1 MPNDLLIGYS
11 RKIDDPAF
19 KKYLKREGQ
28 WAIGF
33 SLVIAVIAIVGFTVA
48 GEMGIE
54 DMENPESM
62 MIGFG
67 IGSMFLLIAL
77 IQVFTKKGTKT
88 WDGVVVEKKAVK
100 KRKKRTSG
108 EDTYYEDV
116 IMYSI
121 IINKD
126 SGGSHE
132 ISVEND
138 DTLFR
143 YYKEGDR
150 VRRHGGLKTFEKYD
164 KSNDDIIFCAACAT
178 LCEISEEKCPRC
190 HCPILK

>member
-88 WDGVVVEKKAVK
+88 WDGVVIEKKAVK

>member
-19 KKYLKREGQ
+19 KKYLKHEGQ

-33 SLVIAVIAIVGFTVA
+33 SVVIAIIAIVGFTVA

-67 IGSMFLLIAL
+67 IGSMFLIIAL
-77 IQVFTKKGTKT
+77 IQVFSKKGTKT
-88 WDGVVVEKKAVK
+88 WDGVVFEKKAIK

-108 EDTYYEDV
+108 DDTYYEDV
-116 IMYSI
+116 MIYSVI
-121 IINKD
+121 IKKD
-126 SGGSHE
+126 SGGEHE
-132 ISVEND
+132 ISTEND
-138 DTLFR
+138 DTLYR

-150 VRRHGGLKTFEKYD
+150 VRRHGGLKSFEKYD

-178 LCEISEEKCPRC
+178 LCDINEEMCPRC